1 MSPAREH
8 APPRPREISE
18 LVLGVDPGSRI
29 TGYGVIRCLG
39 RRHQLVESGLIK
51 AGTGALAERLAVIYD
66 GLTEVIDRHQPR
78 EMAIE
83 KVFVA
88 RSADSALKLGQARGV
103 AIVAAVHQG
112 LSVSEYA
119 ARTVKQAVTGTGS
132 ASKAQIQHM
141 VRALLGLNQVPSA
154 DAADALAIAICH
166 LHTRESEQRVGVA
179 AARR

>member
-1 MSPAREH
+1 MT
-8 APPRPREISE
+8 
-18 LVLGVDPGSRI
+18 LVMGVDPGSRI
-29 TGYGVIRCLG
+29 TGYGLIRDID

-51 AGTGALAERLAVIYD
+51 AGDGDLVGRLAVIYD
-66 GLTEVIDRHQPR
+66 GLTEVIDRHQPT

-103 AIVAAVHQG
+103 AIVAAAHRG
-112 LSVSEYA
+112 LKVSEYA
-119 ARTVKQAVTGTGS
+119 ARMVKQAVTGTGS

-141 VRALLGLNQVPSA
+141 VRALLRLTELPPS

-166 LHTRESEQRVGVA
+166 LHTCEVEQRVAGAQRAAVA
-179 AARR
+179 KGDR